1 MFDKDG
7 DGDID
12 IPEFVNT
19 LKSLGQ
25 NPSQK
30 EIDDMMKIID
40 KNGKYKYSTC
50 TIKSMS
56 MCRYEVLS
64 LKKSHVQDG
73 ATPKLL

>member
-50 TIKSMS
+50 TI
-56 MCRYEVLS
+56 
-64 LKKSHVQDG
+64 
-73 ATPKLL
+73 

>member
-30 EIDDMMKIID
+30 EIDDRWV
-40 KNGKYKYSTC
+40 
-50 TIKSMS
+50 
-56 MCRYEVLS
+56 MCLYNDSASSSRGYNWWDTGLS
-64 LKKSHVQDG
+64 LLQVGWLDREKRTVEK
-73 ATPKLL
+73 